1 MPVSVAARA
10 VYAAMRSP
18 AGKKAMKAAGAPIG
32 RAAAK
37 VFQASQRAKNA
48 APIVRKALGKKV
60 VKAANTTATVAAV
73 GARAAGRGAKRVGK
87 KTADLG
93 SVGVAGS
100 VAKSKIKEAYKGVK
114 SLPAAAKSFSQAN
127 KNAQPINRKK
137 LGQKKFPNKKKRTA

>member
-48 APIVRKALGKKV
+48 APIVRKTLGKKV
-60 VKAANTTATVAAV
+60 VKTASV
-73 GARAAGRGAKRVGK
+73 AGRGAARVGK

-93 SVGVAGS
+93 TVGVAGS